1 LELDIDPGGGDRSRV
16 TLQLSQVRGVN
27 FVIDGEA
34 CVGCLACAR
43 VCPTNAIAVAPDASW
58 VRVMDEAC
66 IRCGL
71 CVPECPH
78 GAVEVAGELGYAVA
92 AAAEG
97 TAALILDTE
106 CAAHFYPAT
115 PEQVVNAC
123 YGSGFRVVTR
133 GVIGDELVAMEYLRL
148 WRTETWGTMIR
159 STDPVVVDTIRT
171 EYPELVP
178 YLAPVATPAVAE
190 ARYLRSIHPDG
201 IKTVYAGLSS
211 VGATEVDATITFRDL
226 EELFKVRGVNLHSQP
241 LVFTRV
247 PQERRRHLS
256 VAGGMPMVLLEEAK
270 HSSRRFQKVR
280 GLAAL
285 PAISRAVTVD
295 RLDLGFVDILSY
307 EGALDHPL
315 SGPREQLYWRR
326 AVVQSTEPPRS
337 RSPVVEPGV
346 VASVGA
352 VFDIRPRRIAADP
365 GAVEQVMAAIGLG
378 PNGRPWDCRACGYNS
393 CREFSEAAALGRA
406 SLKQCSPYQERQAG
420 EAQRAAATDMLTGL
434 ATFRVLRDRLT
445 HEVERSKRSGDR
457 FTVLFLD
464 LDRLKEVN
472 DRFGHEA
479 GNEVLKAVAHE
490 IRAAVRASDLAARYG
505 GDEFVVILTR
515 TDLSG
520 AERVAE
526 ALRTGVELV
535 GSKLGVQVTVSIGI
549 AEYDPDRPASGDL
562 LVNADR
568 ALYRAKAAGRN
579 TVV

>member
-1 LELDIDPGGGDRSRV
+1 M
-16 TLQLSQVRGVN
+16 N
-27 FVIDGEA
+27 FVIDPES

-78 GAVEVAGELGYAVA
+78 NAVEVTGELGHAVA
-92 AAAEG
+92 IAAEG
-97 TAALILDTE
+97 TGALILGTE
-106 CAAHFYPAT
+106 SAAHFYPAT

-123 YGSGFRVVTR
+123 YAAGFRVVSR

-148 WRTETWGTMIR
+148 WRTESWGTMIR
-159 STDPVVVDTIRT
+159 STDPVVVDTIRA

-178 YLAPVATPAVAE
+178 YLAPVATPAIAE
-190 ARYLRSIHPDG
+190 ARYLRLMHGEELKIA
-201 IKTVYAGLSS
+201 YAGLSPS
-211 VGATEVDATITFRDL
+211 VGAAETNATITFADL
-226 EELFKVRGVNLHSQP
+226 GELFRVRGVNLNAQP

-247 PQERRRHLS
+247 PQERRRHVS
-256 VAGGMPMVLLEEAK
+256 VAGGLPIALLEEAK
-270 HSSRRFQKVR
+270 QSSRRFQKIR
-280 GLAAL
+280 GLSSL
-285 PAISRAVTVD
+285 KAISRAITID
-295 RLDLGFVDILSY
+295 RLDLGFIDMLSF

-337 RSPVVEPGV
+337 RVPVVEPGL

-352 VFDIRPRRIAADP
+352 VFDIRPRRVSADP
-365 GAVEQVMAAIGLG
+365 VAVEEMMATIGLG
-378 PNGRPWDCRACGYNS
+378 PNGRPWDCRACGFAS
-393 CREFSEAAALGRA
+393 CREFAEAAALGRA
-406 SLKQCSPYQERQAG
+406 SLRQCVPYQDRQVE

-434 ATFRVLRDRLT
+434 ATFRVLRDRLS

-464 LDRLKEVN
+464 LDRLKEIN
-472 DRFGHEA
+472 DRFGHES
-479 GNEVLKAVAHE
+479 GNEVLKAVAQE
-490 IRAAVRASDLAARYG
+490 IRSVVRASDLAARYG

-515 TDLSG
+515 TDLIG

-526 ALRTGVELV
+526 ALRTGVE
-535 GSKLGVQVTVSIGI
+535 KLGQRLGYPDATVTVSIGI
-549 AEYDPDRPASGDL
+549 AEYDPDRPSSGDL

-568 ALYRAKAAGRN
+568 ALYRAKAMGRN

>member
-1 LELDIDPGGGDRSRV
+1 MENPRIN
-16 TLQLSQVRGVN
+16 QVRTVN

-43 VCPTNAIAVAPDASW
+43 VCPTNAIAVAPDATW
-58 VRVMDEAC
+58 VRVLDEAC

-78 GAVEVAGELGYAVA
+78 GAVEVAGELGHAVA
-92 AAAEG
+92 VAAEG
-97 TAALILDTE
+97 TGALILGTE
-106 CAAHFYPAT
+106 SAAHFYPAT

-123 YGSGFRVVTR
+123 YAAGFRVVSR

-159 STDPVVVDTIRT
+159 STDPVVVDTIRS
-171 EYPELVP
+171 EFPELVP

-190 ARYLRSIHPDG
+190 ARYLRTVYPEDLKI
-201 IKTVYAGLSS
+201 VYAGLTPS
-211 VGATEVDATITFRDL
+211 VGAEEIAAAITFADL
-226 EELFKVRGVNLHSQP
+226 EELFRARGVNLLAQP

-256 VAGGMPMVLLEEAK
+256 VAGGMPITLLEEAK
-270 HSSRRFQKVR
+270 QSSRRFQKVR
-280 GLAAL
+280 GLGAL
-285 PAISRAVTVD
+285 KAISRAVTGD
-295 RLDLGFVDILSY
+295 RIDLGFIDMLSY

-315 SGPREQLYWRR
+315 SGPREELYWRR

-337 RSPVVEPGV
+337 RVPVVEPGV
-346 VASVGA
+346 IASVGA

-365 GAVEQVMAAIGLG
+365 EAVDQVLRAIGLG
-378 PNGRPWDCRACGYNS
+378 PNGRAWDCRACGYDS
-393 CREFSEAAALGRA
+393 CKNFAEAAALGRA
-406 SLKQCSPYQERQAG
+406 SLRQCSPYQERQAE

-434 ATFRVLRDRLT
+434 ATFRVLRDRLS

-464 LDRLKEVN
+464 LDRLKEIN
-472 DRFGHEA
+472 DKFGHES
-479 GNEVLKAVAHE
+479 GNEVLKAVSHE
-490 IRAAVRASDLAARYG
+490 IRKAVRASDLAARYG
-505 GDEFVVILTR
+505 GDEFVVVLTR
-515 TDLSG
+515 TDLIG

-526 ALRTGVELV
+526 ALRTGVEEV
-535 GSKLGVQVTVSIGI
+535 GHRLGYPVTVSIGI
-549 AEYDPDRPASGDL
+549 AEYDPDRPSSGDL

-579 TVV
+579 TVA

>member
-1 LELDIDPGGGDRSRV
+1 
-16 TLQLSQVRGVN
+16 
-27 FVIDGEA
+27 
-34 CVGCLACAR
+34 
-43 VCPTNAIAVAPDASW
+43 
-58 VRVMDEAC
+58 VRVLDEAC

-78 GAVEVAGELGYAVA
+78 GAVEVAGELGHAVA
-92 AAAEG
+92 VAAEG
-97 TAALILDTE
+97 TGALILGTE

-123 YGSGFRVVTR
+123 YAAGFRVVSR
-133 GVIGDELVAMEYLRL
+133 GVIGDELVAMEYLKL

-159 STDPVVVDTIRT
+159 STDPVVVDTIRAA
-171 EYPELVP
+171 YPELVP

-190 ARYLRSIHPDG
+190 ARYLRSAHSDA
-201 IKTVYAGLSS
+201 IKVVYAGLSPS
-211 VGATEVDATITFRDL
+211 VGAGEVDAAITFADL
-226 EELFKVRGVNLHSQP
+226 EELFRVRGVNLHAQP

-247 PQERRRHLS
+247 PQERRRHVS
-256 VAGGMPMVLLEEAK
+256 VAGGLPITLLEEAK
-270 HSSRRFQKVR
+270 HSSRRFQKLR
-280 GLAAL
+280 GLL
-285 PAISRAVTVD
+285 GLRAISRAVTVD
-295 RLDLGFVDILSY
+295 RIDLGFVDILSC

-315 SGPREQLYWRR
+315 SGPREELYWRR

-337 RSPVVEPGV
+337 RVPVVEAGL

-352 VFDIRPRRIAADP
+352 VFDIRPRRPAADP
-365 GAVEQVMAAIGLG
+365 TAVEQVLDAIGLG
-378 PNGRPWDCRACGYNS
+378 PNGRPWDCRACGYGS
-393 CREFSEAAALGRA
+393 CREFAEAAALGRA
-406 SLKQCSPYQERQAG
+406 SLKQCTPYQERQAE

-434 ATFRVLRDRLT
+434 ATFRVLRDRLS

-472 DRFGHEA
+472 DRYGHES
-479 GNEVLKAVAHE
+479 GNDVLRAVAAE
-490 IRAAVRASDLAARYG
+490 VRAAVRASDLAARYG

-515 TDLSG
+515 TDQGG

-526 ALRTGVELV
+526 ALRTGVENV
-535 GSKLGVQVTVSIGI
+535 GNRLGYPPGTVTVSIGI
-549 AEYDPDRPASGDL
+549 AEYDPDRPSSGDL